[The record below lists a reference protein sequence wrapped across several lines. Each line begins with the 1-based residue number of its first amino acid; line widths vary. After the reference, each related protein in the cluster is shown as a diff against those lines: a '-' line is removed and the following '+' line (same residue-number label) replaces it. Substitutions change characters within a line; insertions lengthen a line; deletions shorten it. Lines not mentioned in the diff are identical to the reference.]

1 MWRPLGWLLQLCLL
15 LALSAPLTAQERY
28 ERLNGRIRVGTRI
41 RLLLPDADRRI
52 EGTVRSV
59 GFDSI
64 ELADSAGASAFASL
78 TDLDSVQVYQRGSTF
93 ATGLGGVGF
102 VAGTVLYLNWCR
114 RYPVDCRQDGEDD
127 DDDDDWDD
135 DEDDYDERYSVFK
148 LMAFG
153 SALIGAAI
161 GHALTPMRW
170 HTVPVRV
177 FVAPAQGGGAA
188 LYVSVPFGRARR
200 R

>member
-1 MWRPLGWLLQLCLL
+1 MWHPLVRLL
-15 LALSAPLTAQERY
+15 LFCLMFAHSAPLGAQVRS
-28 ERLNGRIRVGTRI
+28 ERLNDRIRVGARI
-41 RLLLPDADRRI
+41 RLVLPGADRHT

-78 TDLDSVQVYQRGSTF
+78 TDLDSIQVYQRGSTF
-93 ATGLGGVGF
+93 ATALGGAGF
-102 VAGTVLYLNWCR
+102 VAGTALYLSWCR
-114 RYPVDCRQDGEDD
+114 RYPLDCQKDGEED

-135 DEDDYDERYSVFK
+135 EDDEYDERYSVFK

-153 SALIGAAI
+153 GAVIGAAI
-161 GHALTPMRW
+161 GHALTPLRW

-188 LYVSVPFGRARR
+188 LFVSVPFGRARR

>member
-1 MWRPLGWLLQLCLL
+1 MWHPLVRLLLLCLML
-15 LALSAPLTAQERY
+15 TASAPLGAQERY
-28 ERLNGRIRVGTRI
+28 ERLNDRIRVGTRI
-41 RLLLPDADRRI
+41 RLALPGADRRT

-64 ELADSAGASAFASL
+64 ELADSSGAAAFAWL

-93 ATGLGGVGF
+93 ATALGGMGF
-102 VAGTVLYLNWCR
+102 VAGTAMYLSWCR
-114 RYPVDCRQDGEDD
+114 SYPVDCRRDGEDVE
-127 DDDDDWDD
+127 DDWET
-135 DEDDYDERYSVFK
+135 DEDESDERYSVFK

-153 SALIGAAI
+153 GALVGAAI

-188 LYVSVPFGRARR
+188 LFVSVPFGNGRR
-200 R
+200 